1 MNSSA
6 QDRHELLHRIQAE
19 DFALYE
25 VALYLDGHPKNKR
38 ALAFYE
44 EHRKIAAMLR
54 AEYEQKLAALSA
66 DPKVGEK
73 KVKAA
78 SGAHRFAAEEAW
90 LNEYVEIKLFKDND
104 KYKDDVYV
112 AINGKNCVIRR
123 GEWTR
128 IRRKFALLLDQS
140 EIQDLR
146 TAELMSEQS
155 NRFAAASRSMGM

>member
-1 MNSSA
+1 MEQNEKVTL
-6 QDRHELLHRIQAE
+6 QRLKKEMEQ
-19 DFALYE
+19 
-25 VALYLDGHPKNKR
+25 
-38 ALAFYE
+38 
-44 EHRKIAAMLR
+44 MR

-66 DPKVGEK
+66 EPKTAEK
-73 KVKAA
+73 QTKRGSTV
-78 SGAHRFAAEEAW
+78 RPFAAEEAW

-112 AINGKNCVIRR
+112 GINGKNCVIRR

-155 NRFAAASRSMGM
+155 DRFAAASRSVGL